1 MDYHWI
7 SMVMILRHKHVS
19 PGWLFSPGWLR
30 DTNWLSPRWAAFW
43 ISISNI
49 SIYIYNNIYIYI
61 ECLTIVSDYLLPNG
75 PEQNISVYSV
85 SYFAKIPQ
93 PKPFPKLWAYPIGDD
108 FRCGCAAWPQSPGH
122 QESAKRRQAKP
133 TTDVELRCKE
143 KVIGKDVFKGCLI
156 CWNLRVFQCATL
168 LPWNTNATRKVL
180 LGNLHNHD
188 LQHVNS
194 I

>member
-1 MDYHWI
+1 MI
-7 SMVMILRHKHVS
+7 IFSRMVT
-19 PGWLFSPGWLR
+19 

-49 SIYIYNNIYIYI
+49 SIYIYIIIYIYI

-180 LGNLHNHD
+180 LATCTIMISNMLILFNSCMSIFIKP
-188 LQHVNS
+188 LQS
-194 I
+194 TPQ